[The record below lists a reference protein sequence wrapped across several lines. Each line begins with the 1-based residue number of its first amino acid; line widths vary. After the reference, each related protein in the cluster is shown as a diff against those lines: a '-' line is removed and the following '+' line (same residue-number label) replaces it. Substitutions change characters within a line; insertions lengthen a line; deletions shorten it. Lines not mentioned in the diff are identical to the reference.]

1 MHINPAQNV
10 VGVEY
15 ILPCETDKKTNGK
28 CLPCVRATTQM
39 LLCDI
44 IHSGA
49 AVNGIVQRFYN
60 KRSIAGE
67 YKLSNM
73 LICPQNG
80 PIENL
85 LMSILR
91 HQRNLYTVHNDN
103 NIYYMTQIN
112 VYFE

>member
-1 MHINPAQNV
+1 
-10 VGVEY
+10 
-15 ILPCETDKKTNGK
+15 
-28 CLPCVRATTQM
+28 
-39 LLCDI
+39 
-44 IHSGA
+44 
-49 AVNGIVQRFYN
+49 
-60 KRSIAGE
+60 
-67 YKLSNM
+67 M

-85 LMSILR
+85 LMPILR